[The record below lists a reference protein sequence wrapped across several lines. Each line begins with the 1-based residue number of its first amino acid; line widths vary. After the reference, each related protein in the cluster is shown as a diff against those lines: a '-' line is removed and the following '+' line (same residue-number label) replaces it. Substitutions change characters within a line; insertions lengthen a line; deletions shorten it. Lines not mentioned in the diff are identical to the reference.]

1 MEAEAVMVAVM
12 GLVEVEMAVRAAAG
26 EAVRAEEARVEAAK

>member
-12 GLVEVEMAVRAAAG
+12 GLVVEMAVRAAAG